1 MHYSDHSNLYNTD
14 PVYPC
19 RSSTPESLKTMKSVS
34 NANDK
39 NTFITTVNEQPCK
52 RQLNAKKFPD
62 K

>member
-1 MHYSDHSNLYNTD
+1 MKSVSNANDKNTFII
-14 PVYPC
+14 YTC
-19 RSSTPESLKTMKSVS
+19 RSSTPESLETMKSVS

-39 NTFITTVNEQPCK
+39 NTFIITVNEQPCK